1 MPRSLKAR
9 QALSLLLIVGALLGI
24 AGCGDGEDGGDGGGE
39 SSLASIAPPTSPIF
53 IEGTIRPKGQLQRD
67 VEAAVKAIAGI
78 DDPGAEIIS
87 KLEDEAD
94 EEGEPFDY
102 ETDVEPWLGERAG
115 MFLDEFDGE
124 DFQQFGV
131 AIETTDPD
139 AAQSFIEKQADA
151 DKDPI
156 DDATYEGVE
165 YKIDAADESVY
176 GIVDEL
182 VVVAE
187 EEKAFK
193 AAVDAANGD
202 SLDDEAAYGDALEGA
217 TEGSLA
223 DVYVNVGL
231 MLEQSGDEIDPS
243 ALKAFESAGIEPK
256 EATAVASV
264 LPGADQVE
272 VLISSD
278 LGDQEA
284 PSGDASELLE
294 SLDGEAFAALAFSGF
309 GEQVQEALDEL
320 DREGIEG
327 EIPPNQ
333 LKKGLKQAGI
343 DLEAIADSLQD
354 GALFATGSSEKSL
367 EGALV
372 FTTDG
377 SKEATDAIS
386 NIGDLV
392 KATGTPGVRQL
403 GGGNGQATG
412 FEVSSS
418 DLGEKPVVV
427 LALDD
432 RIAIGYGTV
441 PASLA
446 LSPPTGATLG
456 DEPAYDAAVKAL
468 GGTPITGYV
477 DGPEALRLAQS
488 LTGNDAEFREAKKY
502 LRNISSIAIGSEAD
516 GNRVTAK
523 LIVGIE

>member
-1 MPRSLKAR
+1 MPLDLKAR
-9 QALSLLLIVGALLGI
+9 QALPLLIISALLLAI
-24 AGCGDGEDGGDGGGE
+24 AGCGDSEDSGGGE
-39 SSLASIAPPTSPIF
+39 TSLASIAPPTAPIF

-87 KLEDEAD
+87 KLEEESDDE
-94 EEGEPFDY
+94 GGPVDY
-102 ETDVEPWLGERAG
+102 ETEIEPWLGERAG
-115 MFLDEFDGE
+115 LFLDEFDGE
-124 DFQQFGV
+124 DFQQFGLAV
-131 AIETTDPD
+131 QTTDPD
-139 AAQSFIEKQADA
+139 AAQAFIEKQADA

-156 DDATYEGVE
+156 DDASYEGVE

-176 GIVDEL
+176 GIVDDL
-182 VVVAE
+182 VVVSE
-187 EEKAFK
+187 TEKAFK
-193 AAVDAANGD
+193 AAVDATNGD
-202 SLDDEAAYGDALEGA
+202 SLDDEAAYGDAIEGA

-223 DVYVNVGL
+223 DIYVDVGR
-231 MLEQSGDEIDPS
+231 MIEQSGDEIDPS
-243 ALKAFESAGIEPK
+243 ALKAFESSGIEPE

-309 GEQVQEALDEL
+309 GDQVQEALDEL
-320 DREGIEG
+320 DKEGIEG
-327 EIPPNQ
+327 EVPPGQ

-343 DLEAIADSLQD
+343 DLDAIADSLED

-377 SKEATDAIS
+377 SKEATESIES
-386 NIGDLV
+386 IGDLL
-392 KATGTPGVRQL
+392 TGLGAEGVRKV
-403 GGGNGQATG
+403 GGGAGQATG
-412 FEVSSS
+412 FEVTSS
-418 DLGEKPVVV
+418 DLGEKPLVV
-427 LALDD
+427 LTLND
-432 RIAIGYGTV
+432 RIAIGYGNV
-441 PASLA
+441 PAALA
-446 LSPPTGATLG
+446 LAPPKGGTLG
-456 DEPAYDAAVKAL
+456 DEPAYDEAVKAL
-468 GGTPITGYV
+468 GDTPISGYA
-477 DGPEALRLAQS
+477 DGPDALRLAQS

-502 LRNISSIAIGSEAD
+502 LRNLSWLALGSEAD
-516 GNRVTAK
+516 GNCVTAK

>member
-1 MPRSLKAR
+1 MPRSLKR
-9 QALSLLLIVGALLGI
+9 RLPISLLLIGILLLAI
-24 AGCGDGEDGGDGGGE
+24 AGCGDSGDGGGDGGE
-39 SSLASIAPPTSPIF
+39 ASLASIAPPTAPIF
-53 IEGTIRPKGQLQRD
+53 IEGTIRPKGELQRD
-67 VEAAVKAIAGI
+67 VENAVRKIAGI
-78 DDPGAEIIS
+78 DDLGAEIIAE
-87 KLEDEAD
+87 LEEEAD

-115 MFLDEFDGE
+115 IFLAEFDGE

-139 AAQSFIEKQADA
+139 AAQAFIEKQADA
-151 DKDPI
+151 DNDPI
-156 DDATYEGVE
+156 DDASYEGVE

-176 GIVDEL
+176 GIVDDL
-182 VVVAE
+182 VIVTE

-202 SLDDEAAYGDALEGA
+202 SLDDEAAYGDAIEGA

-223 DVYVNVGL
+223 DVYVNIGL

-264 LPGADQVE
+264 IPGADQVE

-294 SLDGEAFAALAFSGF
+294 SLDSEAFAALAFSGF
-309 GEQVQEALDEL
+309 GDQVQEALDEL
-320 DREGIEG
+320 DKEGIEG
-327 EIPPNQ
+327 EIPPGQ

-343 DLEAIADSLQD
+343 DLEAIAGSLED
-354 GALFATGSSEKSL
+354 GAIFATGSSEKSL

-377 SKEATDAIS
+377 SDEATEAIS
-386 NIGDLV
+386 KIGDLV

-403 GGGNGQATG
+403 DGGNGQATG
-412 FEVSSS
+412 FEVSSP

-427 LALDD
+427 LTSGD
-432 RIAIGYGTV
+432 RIAIGYGSV
-441 PASLA
+441 PATLA
-446 LSPPTGATLG
+446 LTPPKGGTLG
-456 DEPAYDAAVKAL
+456 DEAAYDEAVKAL

-477 DGPEALRLAQS
+477 DGPGAVRLAQS
-488 LTGNDAEFREAKKY
+488 LTGNDPEFREAKKY

>member
-1 MPRSLKAR
+1 MKRRVPI
-9 QALSLLLIVGALLGI
+9 SLLLVLVLAIG
-24 AGCGDGEDGGDGGGE
+24 GCGDSGDGGGSGDA

-53 IEGTIRPKGQLQRD
+53 IEGIIRPKGELQRD
-67 VEAAVKAIAGI
+67 VEAVAQKIAGI
-78 DDPGAEIIS
+78 DDVDAEIIS
-87 KLEDEAD
+87 KLEEEAE

-115 MFLDEFDGE
+115 IFLNEFDGE

-156 DDATYEGVE
+156 DDASYEGVE

-176 GIVDEL
+176 GIVDDL
-182 VVVAE
+182 VIVAE

-193 AAVDAANGD
+193 AAVDATNGD
-202 SLDDEAAYGDALEGA
+202 SLADEAAYGDAIEGA
-217 TEGSLA
+217 TDGSLA
-223 DVYVNVGL
+223 DIYVDVGL
-231 MLEQSGDEIDPS
+231 MIEQSGDQIDPT

-264 LPGADQVE
+264 VPGADQVE

-294 SLDGEAFAALAFSGF
+294 SLDSEAFAALAFSGF
-309 GEQVQEALDEL
+309 GDQVSEALDEL
-320 DREGIEG
+320 DKEGIEG
-327 EIPPNQ
+327 EVPPGQ

-343 DLEAIADSLQD
+343 DLEAIAGSLED

-377 SKEATDAIS
+377 SEEATEAIS
-386 NIGDLV
+386 SIGDLL
-392 KATGTPGVRQL
+392 TGLGAAGVRKL
-403 GGGNGQATG
+403 DGGNGQATG
-412 FEVSSS
+412 FEVNSP
-418 DLGEKPVVV
+418 DLGEKPLVV
-427 LALDD
+427 LTSDD
-432 RIAIGYGTV
+432 RIAIGYGNV
-441 PASLA
+441 PAALA
-446 LSPPTGATLG
+446 LKPSKGGRLG
-456 DEPAYDAAVKAL
+456 DEAAYEEAVKAL
-468 GGTPITGYV
+468 GETPITGYV
-477 DGPEALRLAQS
+477 DGPGALRLAQS
-488 LTGNDAEFREAKKY
+488 LTGNDSEFREAKKY
-502 LRNISSIAIGSEAD
+502 LRNISSIAIGSEAE